1 MIQHPTGPVRWLTG
15 RQVASILDSS
25 PHATSSIPNPSTAKE
40 IPASTPTV
48 RADIVMIPPGKN

>member
-25 PHATSSIPNPSTAKE
+25 PHATSSIPSPSTAKA
-40 IPASTPTV
+40 IPPSSLTAL
-48 RADIVMIPPGKN
+48 ADIVMISPGKN